1 MGRGCPKNADMTRIF
16 HAALAVALVLPLGCD
31 KKEPAAA
38 AASASSAPAPAAATS
53 ASPPAEAEKEL
64 LGIGDDAPAIDAVAH
79 NGQKVTLAQ
88 FKGKPVVVYFYP
100 KDDTP
105 GCTVEAKGIRDEWPE
120 LRKAGAVVL
129 GVSSDDNVS
138 HRAFASKYDLPFLLV
153 PDTDHKIAGAFGVP
167 VNNGHAKRVTFL
179 IDKGGKIAK
188 VFPDVT
194 PDGHAK
200 ELVAAIG
207 GLQG

>member
-1 MGRGCPKNADMTRIF
+1 MKRTALL
-16 HAALAVALVLPLGCD
+16 ALAAATLVVGCD
-31 KKEPAAA
+31 KKESPAATP
-38 AASASSAPAPAAATS
+38 SAPAPSAASTAAPT
-53 ASPPAEAEKEL
+53 AAEKQEGLLDVGAEAPKIE
-64 LGIGDDAPAIDAVAH
+64 AVAH
-79 NGQKVTLAQ
+79 NGQKVDLAS

-153 PDTDHKIAGAFGVP
+153 PDAEHHIANAFGVP
-167 VNNGHAKRVTFL
+167 VSNGYAKRVTFL

-194 PDGHAK
+194 PQGHAK
-200 ELVAAIG
+200 ELVAAITD
-207 GLQG
+207 LQG